1 MKNVWQLQEA
11 KNQFSLVVDNAL
23 TKGPQTVTRHGEPT
37 VMVVSIAEFKRAR
50 KPKKSLAQMLLDSP
64 LRGLDL
70 DLERQK
76 DFPREVDL

>member
-37 VMVVSIAEFKRAR
+37 VMVVSIAEFKRT
-50 KPKKSLAQMLLDSP
+50 KPRKKSILELFEP
-64 LRGLDL
+64 VRGLEL
-70 DLERQK
+70 DVTRDRSL
-76 DFPREVDL
+76 PRDVEL

>member
-37 VMVVSIAEFKRAR
+37 VMVVSIAEFKRT
-50 KPKKSLAQMLLDSP
+50 KPRKKSILDLFEP
-64 LRGLDL
+64 IRGLELDVTRDRSLPRDL
-70 DLERQK
+70 KL
-76 DFPREVDL
+76 

>member
-37 VMVVSIAEFKRAR
+37 VMVISVAEFKRT
-50 KPKKSLAQMLLDSP
+50 KP
-64 LRGLDL
+64 RGGG
-70 DLERQK
+70 RSV
-76 DFPREVDL
+76 R

>member
-37 VMVVSIAEFKRAR
+37 VVVISVAEFEKVQPR
-50 KPKKSLAQMLLDSP
+50 KKSILDLFEP
-64 LRGLDL
+64 VRGLDL
-70 DLERQK
+70 DVTRDRSL
-76 DFPREVDL
+76 PRDVEL